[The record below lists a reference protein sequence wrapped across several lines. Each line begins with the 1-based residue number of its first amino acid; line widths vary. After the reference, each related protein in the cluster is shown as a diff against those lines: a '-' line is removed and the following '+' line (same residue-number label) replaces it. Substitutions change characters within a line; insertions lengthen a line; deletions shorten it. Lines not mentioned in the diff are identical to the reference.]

1 MKKSVTYTIDEE
13 VIERLKKLS
22 DKTMIPQ
29 TRLVQKAIEELL
41 KKEEKDA

>member
-1 MKKSVTYTIDEE
+1 MKKPVTYTIDEE

-22 DKTMIPQ
+22 EETMLPQ

-41 KKEEKDA
+41 EKEGK

>member
-1 MKKSVTYTIDEE
+1 MKKNVTYGIDIK

-29 TRLVQKAIEELL
+29 SRLVQKAIEELL
-41 KKEEKDA
+41 RKEEG